1 MEAYIVRHSLDAVLQ
16 LQDAT
21 TGKSILERNVVF
33 RENGKMV
40 FFHYKGG
47 GVYIIMNTP
56 HVNTVYEIEAAGY
69 EKARISV
76 EYGESKKSYPMLE
89 VSLIPKLTLHAE
101 EAYGTLRG
109 TMDGIEELEAVSLN
123 TYTCFLQEYSAK
135 KQQLTYYGK
144 NELTGQ
150 EYALLHRDRKSYQ
163 RFQVRKELS
172 RTAILTRR
180 PLEQPYAVND
190 PIVRIIKG
198 QVEEGGAYLLRYR
211 IESKTDSYL
220 VRYVVRG
227 ETYYQ
232 TVDAQEQERKLGE

>member
-1 MEAYIVRHSLDAVLQ
+1 
-16 LQDAT
+16 
-21 TGKSILERNVVF
+21 
-33 RENGKMV
+33 
-40 FFHYKGG
+40 
-47 GVYIIMNTP
+47 
-56 HVNTVYEIEAAGY
+56 
-69 EKARISV
+69 
-76 EYGESKKSYPMLE
+76 
-89 VSLIPKLTLHAE
+89 
-101 EAYGTLRG
+101 
-109 TMDGIEELEAVSLN
+109 
-123 TYTCFLQEYSAK
+123 EYSAK

-232 TVDAQEQERKLGE
+232 TVDAQEPERKLGE